1 MATGLGAF
9 FSTLLTAASSHFV
22 NDAALA
28 FALRRGGGT
37 AMAVDSTLAGDG
49 NLIAANLAQSRGGA
63 GGLAPLFRPAQ
74 ARSGRRPMSM
84 LAEFWELHRKPGRL
98 TLSEYFDYNLYD
110 HSLHDAG
117 IGRAPSELQSLM
129 RISLAA

>member
-9 FSTLLTAASSHFV
+9 FSNLLPAASSHFV
-22 NDAALA
+22 NDTALA

-63 GGLAPLFRPAQ
+63 GGLTPLFRAAPARRG
-74 ARSGRRPMSM
+74 RSPQSM
-84 LAEFWELHRKPGRL
+84 VAEFWKLHRQPGPL
-98 TLSEYFDYNLYD
+98 PPSEYF
-110 HSLHDAG
+110 HSN
-117 IGRAPSELQSLM
+117 PSHTHPHT
-129 RISLAA
+129 A